1 MSDTVTCERC
11 GMAVEQDAIKELA
24 YEKGEA
30 KERVTELV
38 CASCLD
44 KAMNEA
50 DEVRG
55 IGGQVKTA
63 AAHVSG
69 DSGEGE
75 RKSPT

>member
-1 MSDTVTCERC
+1 MSETTCERC
-11 GMAVEQDAIKELA
+11 GTAVPEGSIKELA
-24 YEKGEA
+24 YEKGEQ

-38 CASCLD
+38 CANCLD

-69 DSGEGE
+69 DSGEGD

>member
-1 MSDTVTCERC
+1 MSETTCDRC
-11 GMAVEQDAIKELA
+11 GTAVPEESIKELA
-24 YEKGEA
+24 FEEGDEKT
-30 KERVTELV
+30 RVTELV

-63 AAHVSG
+63 AAHI
-69 DSGEGE
+69 SGEGGEAE